1 MASLHR
7 ERGEVIAD
15 KPELDKGVKE
25 ELGPCKGV
33 DSIRAIAGW
42 RVEQGA
48 APGHLTQRSARWH
61 ELPEVGIEQPEV

>member
-1 MASLHR
+1 MASLHG

-25 ELGPCKGV
+25 ELGPCKRV
-33 DSIRAIAGW
+33 DRSGAIAGCP
-42 RVEQGA
+42 VEQGA
-48 APGHLTQRSARWH
+48 APGHGSARRH